1 MNWKFWSKK
10 SVPEA
15 AVKVKALPKPKA
27 IPEVVG
33 RHLVV
38 EMKKDPDYVWKLMAV
53 IRPRPDNKNAFDVRV
68 YSPVEAGVRS
78 VNVKNFDTL
87 DAAPDLIL
95 YEGWYDKST
104 NTCELV
110 DATREKPDAAI
121 AV

>member
-1 MNWKFWSKK
+1 MNWKFWTKK
-10 SVPEA
+10 IQPDVGVVEKP
-15 AVKVKALPKPKA
+15 LPKPKA

-38 EMKKDPDYVWKLMAV
+38 EMKKDPDFVWKLMAV
-53 IRPRPDNKNAFDVRV
+53 VRPHQGNKNAFDIRV

-78 VNVKNFDTL
+78 VNVKNFNTL

-95 YEGWYDKST
+95 YEGRYDKAA
-104 NTCELV
+104 NTAELV
-110 DATREKPDAAI
+110 DRSRQKADAAI

>member
-1 MNWKFWSKK
+1 MNWKFWTKK
-10 SVPEA
+10 AESDAGVQQ
-15 AVKVKALPKPKA
+15 KALPKPKA

-38 EMKKDPDYVWKLMAV
+38 EMKKDPDFVWKLMAV
-53 IRPRPDNKNAFDVRV
+53 VRPRPDNKNAFDVRV

-78 VNVKNFDTL
+78 VNVKNYNTL

-95 YEGWYDKST
+95 YEGWYDKAA
-104 NTCELV
+104 NTTELI
-110 DATREKPDAAI
+110 DRSQLKDEAAV

>member
-1 MNWKFWSKK
+1 MNWKFWAKK
-10 SVPEA
+10 PLSDA
-15 AVKVKALPKPKA
+15 GVKEKPLPKPKA

-38 EMKKDPDYVWKLMAV
+38 EMKKDPDFVWKLMAV
-53 IRPRPDNKNAFDVRV
+53 IRPRQDNKNVFDVRV

-78 VNVKNFDTL
+78 VNVKNFETL

-95 YEGWYDKST
+95 YEGWYDKAA
-104 NTCELV
+104 NTTEII
-110 DATREKPDAAI
+110 DGSQQKPDAAI